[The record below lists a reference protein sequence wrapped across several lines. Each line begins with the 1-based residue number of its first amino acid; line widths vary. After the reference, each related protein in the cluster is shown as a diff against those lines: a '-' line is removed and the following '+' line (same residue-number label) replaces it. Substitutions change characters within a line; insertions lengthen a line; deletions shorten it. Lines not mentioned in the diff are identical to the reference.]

1 MVQNRNI
8 YPTGYRIYIINRSDN
23 YMSLR
28 YEQYSSLKQTKDF
41 LRELLQKNMPRSE
54 MKKKIIQA
62 LRHYPPLDEKGK
74 SMFSQDEFTND

>member
-8 YPTGYRIYIINRSDN
+8 YPTGYQIYIINRSDN

-54 MKKKIIQA
+54 MKKKIIRA

-74 SMFSQDEFTND
+74 PMFSQDEFTEK